1 MYKLFAAAQ
10 AIEFSVGCHA
20 RCSNFVVKSKEF
32 PFASTPGLSAPVMDF
47 PTRKMT
53 NLGNATVNS
62 RLRGQEKLLSNNLNG
77 CKPERTGIIFYF
89 FLEISNDNLV

>member
-32 PFASTPGLSAPVMDF
+32 PFVSTPGTSDP
-47 PTRKMT
+47 
-53 NLGNATVNS
+53 ATDSPMQKIVLFSVTKNMVK
-62 RLRGQEKLLSNNLNG
+62 REFGTQETIK
-77 CKPERTGIIFYF
+77 I
-89 FLEISNDNLV
+89 

>member
-32 PFASTPGLSAPVMDF
+32 PFASTPGFSGPAQECQVLDLVIYYYNKQNMSSHLAHNQI
-47 PTRKMT
+47 R
-53 NLGNATVNS
+53 GNGVEN
-62 RLRGQEKLLSNNLNG
+62 
-77 CKPERTGIIFYF
+77 
-89 FLEISNDNLV
+89 